1 MQRANARQAQGRGE
15 TAPEPL
21 MELLDC
27 PKRVRVLFGG
37 QVLADSTAALL
48 LRERGHVPVYY
59 FPRADVRMEHLV
71 RTTHSTH

>member
-1 MQRANARQAQGRGE
+1 MQRANARQAEGRGA

-21 MELLDC
+21 MEMLAC
-27 PKRVRVLFGG
+27 PKRVRVLYGG

-59 FPRADVRMEHLV
+59 FPRADVRMEYLA
-71 RTTHSTH
+71 RTTHGSH